1 MKLEGEQLV
10 LDTNVLLQWVRG
22 KDPGAKLRAEYALGT
37 RSPAR
42 FFPSS

>member
-10 LDTNVLLQWVRG
+10 LDTNVLLHWFRG
-22 KDPGAKLRAEYALGT
+22 KEPGAKLRAEYALGT